1 MYDVAVIG
9 SGPAG
14 ITAAIYA
21 KRRNLSTLVIS
32 KGNGALEKAKKIDNY
47 YGFANGVSGKKLYE
61 NGLNQAVNLG
71 VEIVQDEVINIELKD
86 NFTIET
92 VNSKYDTKSVIL
104 ATGINRNIPNI
115 KGIKEFEGKGISYCA
130 ICDSFFYKEKDVAV
144 LGEGNYAIHEFETLK
159 PIANSVTILTNG
171 GKIVQNRSN
180 GVVVNEK
187 KIKEFRGTNK
197 LEEVEFEDDTKQK
210 INGVFIA
217 VGTASSTDIARR
229 IGARIENNNIVVN
242 ENMETSVPRLYAC
255 GDCTGGLLQI
265 SKAIYEGTKAGLAVL
280 K

>member
-1 MYDVAVIG
+1 VYDVAVIG

-104 ATGINRNIPNI
+104 ATGVNRNIPNI

>member
-92 VNSKYDTKSVIL
+92 VNSKYDTKSVIV
-104 ATGINRNIPNI
+104 ATGVHRNIPNI

-187 KIKEFRGTNK
+187 KIKEFGGTNK

-255 GDCTGGLLQI
+255 GDCTGGILQI